1 MIRTE
6 IQALR
11 AFAVCAVVL
20 FHLWPNRLPG
30 GYIGVDVFFVI
41 SGFLITSHL
50 LRSQEKGRLSLADFW
65 AKRAR
70 RLLPAAY
77 LVLAATAIGTLL
89 WVPKVQWQTF
99 FLEIGA
105 AAVYVEN
112 WELARN
118 SVDYL
123 AAQHAASPVQHYWT
137 LSGEEQFYLIWPLLL
152 LLSGWIATR
161 SGSNPRRTVAIVLGT
176 VTAASLAF
184 ALWWTVASPET
195 AYFIT
200 PARAWEFGLGAML
213 AFVPVLAGRDSL
225 RAAVSWV
232 SLAVLTASCFMM
244 GPATPMPGFA
254 AVVVC
259 VATAALIW
267 AGNPTTAWSPTRIGD
282 LRPLQ
287 WLGEISYSL
296 YLWHWPLIILVP
308 YALGVEHLG
317 LLERLLIGVASV
329 LLATATKVWVED
341 PIRTH
346 RKLVHHPGRSLIA
359 TGIAAVLLV
368 GASGTGWG
376 YVEKQNREDAALAA
390 AITEDAPRCFG
401 AASRAP
407 GAKDC
412 PNPELDD
419 VLIPTAAGVREDWP
433 DYPGCDEQLQQRP
446 LKGCAVGERA
456 PGRPHIAVFGDSH
469 SRVLMASLES
479 LADRG
484 MLSAELFWGSG
495 CSWTAGEPYVK
506 TTEFKDQCRSLKDDL
521 NTKLEK
527 DAKDYD
533 IVMTTAWSKLI
544 TGPKPERVK
553 AVKDAWKPVL
563 KQDVP
568 VVAVRDNPTSG
579 RTREDQPACVEEAGV
594 SRANEECS
602 LDREKSYDSIFDPLG
617 PAAKQAKGAH
627 FIDNTDFF
635 CDETKCPAVIGGVN
649 VYRDRDHISITYAET
664 LAPYI
669 WRDLQEFG
677 LVKGG

>member
-1 MIRTE
+1 M
-6 IQALR
+6 R

-50 LRSQEKGRLSLADFW
+50 LRSQEKGRLSLTDFW

-77 LVLAATAIGTLL
+77 LVLAVTAIATLL

-105 AAVYVEN
+105 AAIYVEN

-137 LSGEEQFYLIWPLLL
+137 LSGEEQFYLIWPLLVL
-152 LLSGWIATR
+152 LAAWIAAR
-161 SGSNPRRTVAIVLGT
+161 SGANARRTTAVVLGV
-176 VTAASLAF
+176 VTAASLVF
-184 ALWWTVASPET
+184 SLWWTVVSPET

-213 AFVPVLAGRDSL
+213 AFVPVVAGRDGLRSL
-225 RAAVSWV
+225 LSWV
-232 SLAVLTASCFMM
+232 SLAVLTASCFVL
-244 GPATPMPGFA
+244 GPETPMPGTA

-267 AGNPTTAWSPTRIGD
+267 AGNPTVAWSPTRIGD
-282 LRPLQ
+282 LKPFQ

-296 YLWHWPLIILVP
+296 YLWHWPLIILTP
-308 YALGVEHLG
+308 YALGVDHLG
-317 LLERLLIGVASV
+317 FVERVLIGAASV
-329 LLATATKVWVED
+329 LLAVATKHWVED
-341 PIRTH
+341 PVRTH
-346 RKLVHHPGRSLIA
+346 RKLVHHPGRSLAA
-359 TGIAAVLLV
+359 TGVAAVLLV

-376 YVEKQNREDAALAA
+376 YVEKQNREDAELAA

-433 DYPGCDEQLQQRP
+433 DYPGCDEQLLQRP
-446 LKGCAVGERA
+446 LEGCLIGERK
-456 PGRPHIAVFGDSH
+456 PGRPHVAVIGDSH
-469 SRVLMASLES
+469 ARVLATSLER

-484 MLSAELFWGSG
+484 YLSVELFHSSG
-495 CSWTAGEPYVK
+495 CSWTAGEPFVA
-506 TTEFKDQCRSLKDDL
+506 TTEFKDRCRVLKRDL
-521 NTKLEK
+521 NTKLSQ
-527 DAKDYD
+527 DAGAYD
-533 IVMTTAWSKLI
+533 FVMTTAWSKLI
-544 TGPKPERVK
+544 AGPKKKRVEL
-553 AVKDAWKPVL
+553 VKQAWEPVL
-563 KQDVP
+563 KQGVP

-579 RTREDQPACVEEAGV
+579 ETRKDQPACVEEAGV
-594 SRANEECS
+594 ARANAECS
-602 LDREKSYDSIFDPLG
+602 LNRKKSYDSIFDPFG
-617 PAAKQAKGAH
+617 PAVKQSEGAH
-627 FIDNTDFF
+627 LIDLTDFY
-635 CDETKCPAVIGGVN
+635 CDEDTCPAVIGGVN
-649 VYRDRDHISITYAET
+649 VYRDRDHISVTYAET

-669 WRDLQEFG
+669 WRELRAFG
-677 LVKGG
+677 LVENR

>member
-11 AFAVCAVVL
+11 AFAVSAVVL

-50 LRSQEKGRLSLADFW
+50 LRSQDKGRLSLADFW

-77 LVLAATAIGTLL
+77 LVLVVTAIGTLL

-105 AAVYVEN
+105 AAIYIEN

-137 LSGEEQFYLIWPLLL
+137 LSGEEQFYLLWPLLVL
-152 LLSGWIATR
+152 LAGWIAAR
-161 SGSNPRRTVAIVLGT
+161 SGVNRRRMTAIILGL
-176 VTAASLAF
+176 VTAVSLAF

-213 AFVPVLAGRDSL
+213 AFVPVLAGRDNL

-232 SLAVLTASCFMM
+232 ALAVLTASCFVL
-244 GPATPMPGFA
+244 GPTTPMPGSA

-267 AGNPTTAWSPTRIGD
+267 AGNSAAAWSPTRIGD
-282 LRPLQ
+282 LRPFQ

-296 YLWHWPLIILVP
+296 YLWHWPLIILTP

-317 LLERLLIGVASV
+317 LLERVMIGAASV
-329 LLATATKVWVED
+329 LLAAATKYWVED
-341 PIRTH
+341 PVRTH
-346 RKLVHHPGRSLIA
+346 RRLVHHPGRSLAA
-359 TGIAAVLLV
+359 TGVAAVLLV
-368 GASGTGWG
+368 GVSSAGWG

-390 AITEDAPRCFG
+390 EITEDAPRCFG

-412 PNPELDD
+412 PNPELDG

-433 DYPGCDEQLQQRP
+433 DFPGCDEQMLQRP

-456 PGRPHIAVFGDSH
+456 PGRPHIAVIGDSH
-469 SRVLMASLES
+469 SRVLMSSLET

-506 TTEFKDQCRSLKDDL
+506 TTEFKDQCRSLKNDL
-521 NTKLEK
+521 GAKLET

-533 IVMTTAWSKLI
+533 FVMTTAWSKLI

-563 KQDVP
+563 KQGVP

-579 RTREDQPACVEEAGV
+579 ETREDQPACVEEAGV
-594 SRANEECS
+594 ARANEECS
-602 LDREKSYDSIFDPLG
+602 LDRRKSYDSIFDPFG
-617 PAAKQAKGAH
+617 PAAKQAKNAH
-627 FIDNTDFF
+627 FIDLTRFY
-635 CDETKCPAVIGGVN
+635 CDDDKCPAVIGGVN
-649 VYRDRDHISITYAET
+649 VYRDRDHISVTYAKT

-669 WRDLQEFG
+669 YRELRGFG
-677 LVKGG
+677 LID